1 MVFCSKN
8 GKTFMETDYQ
18 VIIIGAGPAGAE
30 CARQLAQ
37 KKIKT
42 LLIEKG
48 RSFESN
54 NFSSAGAPL
63 EIMHD
68 FNLPTSLIGSY
79 WNQLMIASS
88 QDRKRWTST
97 HPSGVILDFAKLRHF
112 LTEEFCRSGGQ
123 VKLGCSYQSH
133 LIKNECC
140 HLTFRDLEKRQ
151 LSTISSQLII
161 DATGTER
168 VAINSDAVTEPTGV
182 TATGVEFLVEAE
194 EEDYQAY
201 AQTLS
206 LFIGAHWMPQGY
218 SWVFP
223 MHPPFLKIGV
233 ARYFVK
239 EEVVPHHKSIQYYMD
254 GMLDKALKHP
264 IKSLVDRHGKTLRY
278 TYRRRD
284 LHYKERVLAIGD
296 AISTLNPMA
305 GEGIRHAMHS
315 ARFAAR
321 AAQAFLNG
329 DQAAFNNFKREMS
342 HYCGIRWRRSELH
355 MRTLFRQPNDQ
366 RIESILSAFKKLS
379 MPEMLD
385 FAFHYTWKSSFKF
398 YRHFIL
404 AELKRS
410 ISPSKAFS

>member
-1 MVFCSKN
+1 
-8 GKTFMETDYQ
+8 METDYQ
-18 VIIIGAGPAGAE
+18 VIIIGAGPAGVE

-63 EIMHD
+63 EIMSD
-68 FNLPTSLIGSY
+68 FNLPTSVIGSY
-79 WNQLMIASS
+79 WNQLLIASS
-88 QDRKRWTST
+88 QDRKIWRST

-112 LTEEFCRSGGQ
+112 LAEEFCCFDGQ
-123 VKLGCSYQSH
+123 LKLGCSYQNH
-133 LIKNECC
+133 LIKNGCC
-140 HLTFRDLEKRQ
+140 HVTIRDLEKRQ
-151 LSTISSQLII
+151 LSTVTCQLII

-168 VAINSDAVTEPTGV
+168 AVINSDAIAEPAGV

-223 MHPPFLKIGV
+223 MQSPFLKIGV

-254 GMLDKALKHP
+254 GMLNKALKHP
-264 IKSLVDRHGKTLRY
+264 IKRLVDRHGKTLHY

-284 LHYKERVLAIGD
+284 QHYKEGVLAIGD

-315 ARFAAR
+315 ARFAAE
-321 AAQAFLNG
+321 AAQSFLNG
-329 DQAAFNNFKREMS
+329 NHAAFHFFERKMAR
-342 HYCGIRWRRSELH
+342 YCGIRWRRSELH

-366 RIESILSAFKKLS
+366 RIESVLSAFKKLS

-385 FAFHYTWKSSFKF
+385 FAFQYNWKSSFKF

-410 ISPSKAFS
+410 INYAPPST